1 MKVKG
6 EQLIRKNGEAAFL
19 ETAVTYEESSKRA
32 LFDVLAELRIELPRP
47 KKMKDRELTAKLWE
61 LIHALLGQSIVLCNT
76 DHLSDRELYTLL
88 WNETLHKSFVR
99 SPHYTLYIDMTKTG
113 DDGGMPIYLKYYAT
127 EAQRKMYSE
136 FYPAFKMPMHVEP
149 PCRRDH
155 LIPDVLPQARR
166 KHVN

>member
-6 EQLIRKNGEAAFL
+6 EQLIRKNGEAAFP

-88 WNETLHKSFVR
+88 WNETLHRSFVR
-99 SPHYTLYIDMTKTG
+99 SPPLHALHRYDKN
-113 DDGGMPIYLKYYAT
+113 
-127 EAQRKMYSE
+127 
-136 FYPAFKMPMHVEP
+136 
-149 PCRRDH
+149 RR
-155 LIPDVLPQARR
+155 
-166 KHVN
+166 